1 MFKTSSHLTLYVGK
15 LQETF
20 KKLMKITS
28 EDKENGKSNS
38 VVSMVSMTVFQFLIH
53 CFHYEQLRSSV
64 K

>member
-1 MFKTSSHLTLYVGK
+1 MFKTSSHLALYVGK

-38 VVSMVSMTVFQFLIH
+38 VVSNDSFPILDSLFSL
-53 CFHYEQLRSSV
+53 
-64 K
+64 